1 MGTWLILILLSGFAL
16 YVAISI
22 HRPMLIAAT
31 AFAFALGVF
40 MLIMRILLAKRI
52 QRETLRR

>member
-1 MGTWLILILLSGFAL
+1 MILLSGFAL

-40 MLIMRILLAKRI
+40 MLIMRVLLARRI
-52 QRETLRR
+52 QKETMRR

>member
-1 MGTWLILILLSGFAL
+1 MILLSGFAL

-52 QRETLRR
+52 QKETLRR